1 MDFAIPHILA
11 HLPWHMQMAWSI
23 TVLKQLPCR
32 NQATCPHHR
41 VGRCY
46 FRHAGDIVNA
56 PFYVPIPHPTM
67 NADNRDAEDNSVT
80 AQTDPPVTTQETAAQ
95 TDPPVTT
102 QETAAQTDPPITIQE
117 TADKLPQM
125 ITCGTQTDACDT
137 DNTSTQTMQR
147 DTTDSMTQTNQTEGP
162 SAPLHPEEIEVDS
175 IVDGFQDDLTDSVP
189 PPQLSENYFKILSE
203 QNEGTHKWGNDEDDE
218 DKESTPV
225 TESAPA
231 PPSAP
236 VKVSILTPPPVK
248 KAAPVRVPRA
258 SRQTSLPTK
267 CLSMAAASTHQ
278 YCPTLPSSPAAAAI
292 SMSASSHRC
301 HHTAATSSMTQHEK
315 PPNNE
320 PMNSAHSESDWA
332 NSNLEN
338 SSSSSSSV
346 IYIFSSNEEEE
357 EIKLRQFC
365 ADQMT
370 TALEV
375 KAFFA
380 KCIQTRSLQQ
390 VRKDLEKIRA
400 SNGRI
405 VSVLKARKINA
416 AQELERSA
424 KEQHKVSA
432 WGSNRHL
439 K

>member
-102 QETAAQTDPPITIQE
+102 QETA
-117 TADKLPQM
+117 DKLPQM
-125 ITCGTQTDACDT
+125 ITCGTQTDTCDT

-189 PPQLSENYFKILSE
+189 PPQLSENYFKILRE

-225 TESAPA
+225 TESAPAA

-315 PPNNE
+315 PPSNE

-357 EIKLRQFC
+357 EMKLRQFC